1 MLSVTLDS
9 LKLFIR
15 EFGYSILYVGGIDK
29 TPVVYAVEDTYQ
41 ITFTTQA
48 KGEAWVVIDGVEYSD
63 TYAGYR
69 QTESDIHKITVPME
83 ALDNADSYTVYTRAM
98 LLRGPYEA
106 LQGTT
111 ISETYTWRGINTDDG
126 IQYYALSDN
135 HLASKAPAAAANYW
149 SNQLDFLIALGD
161 SANWIDNKEELTQI
175 LYLASDI
182 TKGEIPVLYAR
193 GNHET
198 KGILADQYHN
208 YVAASGE
215 SFYYTFRLKN
225 NLGRTPQSNES

>member
-48 KGEAWVVIDGVEYSD
+48 KGEAWVVIGGVEYSD

-69 QTESDIHKITVPME
+69 QTESDIH
-83 ALDNADSYTVYTRAM
+83 
-98 LLRGPYEA
+98 
-106 LQGTT
+106 
-111 ISETYTWRGINTDDG
+111 TDDG

-135 HLASKAPAAAANYW
+135 HLASKAPAAATSYW
-149 SNQLDFLIALGD
+149 GNQLDFLIALGD

-215 SFYYTFRLKN
+215 NFYYTFRLKN